1 MKHRRVIE
9 RPLGQILLERGV
21 ITSFQVQEALEV
33 QKKEGGLI
41 GDIIVKLGFAK
52 EDDIAQCLSLQFGFP
67 YLPLEN
73 YEISAEAAKLISKAV
88 AEYYCLIP
96 VDKIGNTLT
105 VAMAN
110 PLNVQAIEDLEDSTK
125 CEVALFISTPSDI
138 RKSIEKFYADM
149 PGK

>member
-1 MKHRRVIE
+1 MKHHRVVE
-9 RPLGQILLERGV
+9 RPLGQILMERGI
-21 ITSFQVQEALEV
+21 ITNAQVQEALEV

-52 EDDIAQCLSLQFGFP
+52 EEDIAQCLSLQFGFP

-73 YEISAEAAKLISKAV
+73 YEISPEAEQLVPKTV

-96 VDKIGNTLT
+96 LDKIENTLT
-105 VAMAN
+105 IAMAN

-125 CEVALFISTPSDI
+125 CDIQLFISTPADI
-138 RKSIEKFYADM
+138 RKSIERFYSDTT
-149 PGK
+149 KK